1 MRAGTDPGELYYA
14 DARQRA
20 VVLVHRFSPVSRLI
34 AALPGFDKLPQAGRS
49 DAMTD
54 IRPMR
59 SLLFIPGDSEKKLA
73 KADECGADIV
83 IIDLE
88 DAVAPARKPAARELA
103 AAFLAER
110 RGKAGGP
117 RLWVRINGLDT
128 GMVEDD
134 LAAVLPGKPEGL
146 IQPKAEGADDVGRLA
161 AMLGEDGGTT
171 RILPLVTETARSPF
185 HIGSFAEETL
195 PRLAGLTWGAED
207 LAAALGATGNR
218 DERGE
223 WRFTFQLV
231 RSLTLMAAHAAGVP
245 AIETLHADFRD
256 AAGLARSSRQAR
268 AEGFTGRLA
277 IHPGQVPVI
286 NEAFTPGEDEVATA
300 RRIVEAFAAEGDAG
314 VIGFEGR
321 MLDVPHL
328 RAAERTLA
336 LADGL
341 GGA

>member
-1 MRAGTDPGELYYA
+1 
-14 DARQRA
+14 
-20 VVLVHRFSPVSRLI
+20 
-34 AALPGFDKLPQAGRS
+34 
-49 DAMTD
+49 MTD
-54 IRPMR
+54 TRPAR

-73 KADECGADIV
+73 KADDCGADIV

-88 DAVAPARKPAARELA
+88 DAVAPARKAAARELA

-110 RGKAGGP
+110 IGRSGGP
-117 RLWVRINGLDT
+117 RLWVRVNALDT

-134 LAAVLPGKPEGL
+134 LAAVLPGRPEGL
-146 IQPKAEGADDVGRLA
+146 IQPKAEGAGDVKRLA
-161 AMLGEDGGTT
+161 AMLGDDGGAI
-171 RILPLVTETARSPF
+171 RILPLVTETARAPF
-185 HIGSFAEETL
+185 HIGSFAETAL

-223 WRFTFQLV
+223 WLFTFQLV

-256 AAGLARSSRQAR
+256 EEGLRRSSRAAR
-268 AEGFTGRLA
+268 AEGFAGRLA
-277 IHPGQVPVI
+277 IHPAQVPVI
-286 NEAFTPGEDEVATA
+286 NEAFTPAEAEVVTA
-300 RRIVEAFAAEGDAG
+300 RAIVEAFAAEPDAG

-328 RAAERTLA
+328 RAAQRTLA
-336 LADGL
+336 LASAL
-341 GGA
+341 KL

>member
-1 MRAGTDPGELYYA
+1 
-14 DARQRA
+14 
-20 VVLVHRFSPVSRLI
+20 
-34 AALPGFDKLPQAGRS
+34 
-49 DAMTD
+49 MTGN
-54 IRPMR
+54 RPTR
-59 SLLFIPGDSEKKLA
+59 SLLFIPGDSEKKLS

-83 IIDLE
+83 IVDLE
-88 DAVAPARKPAARELA
+88 DAVAPARKAAARELA

-110 RGKAGGP
+110 RAKTGGP
-117 RLWVRINGLDT
+117 RLWVRVNALDT

-134 LAAVLPGKPEGL
+134 LAAVLPAGPEGL
-146 IQPKAEGADDVGRLA
+146 IQPKAEGAGDVERLA

-171 RILPLVTETARSPF
+171 RILPLVTETARAPF
-185 HIGSFAEETL
+185 HIGSFTDAKL

-223 WRFTFQLV
+223 WRFSYQLV

-256 AAGLARSSRQAR
+256 EEGLRRSSRQAR
-268 AEGFTGRLA
+268 AEGFAGRLA
-277 IHPGQVPVI
+277 IHPGQVRVL
-286 NEAFTPGEDEVATA
+286 NEAFTPSEAEVATA
-300 RRIVEAFAAEGDAG
+300 RAIVEAFAAEPDAG

-328 RAAERTLA
+328 RAAQRTVA
-336 LADGL
+336 LADAL
-341 GGA
+341 GRA